1 MTSNKRQESS
11 IEKNLPEGMR
21 FYLPPQSEVMT
32 DLARRGSQA
41 LKEWG
46 YRPIYVPALIPYDT
60 IVGGLGGE
68 SVKDCYKLVDYRGE
82 ILVLRP
88 EMTAAI
94 AEKLACE
101 NDREDLYGRYQYFAP
116 VYRHESTQSGKKREI
131 YQLGAE
137 FLGESRY
144 ADIEIL
150 LLAQEILLSCGVSDF
165 KVEIGHVGYFDQ
177 LISEFGLSQQE
188 EAGLKS
194 SLASRNLVQY
204 RNLCQSLTDDI
215 GERLLRLLDL
225 RGDIEI
231 LQRAENLLSSSTS
244 RPLDQL
250 REIYS
255 GLKDIGYAE
264 RISFDL
270 GLTRDL
276 NYYSGLVFE
285 IMSPQLGYNICGGGR
300 YDRLLEKMGGKRVAA
315 RGFALGIERLRLIR
329 EKQNPDGSGDNKASI
344 YFASSELMQPAVQLA
359 RRLHEQNLTTRLKNE
374 AIIDD
379 IQIESSQEISIVVKD
394 GENDGENSIVYDLR
408 IKDRLETELKE
419 TEVIKIAAEYAESS
433 SAQGQII

>member
-32 DLARRGSQA
+32 DLARRGSQV
-41 LKEWG
+41 LEEWG
-46 YRPIYVPALIPYDT
+46 YRPVYVPALIPYDT

-68 SVKDCYKLVDYRGE
+68 SVKNCYKLVDYRGE

-88 EMTAAI
+88 ELTAAI
-94 AEKLACE
+94 AERLACE
-101 NDREDLYGRYQYFAP
+101 NDSEGLYGRYQYFAP

-137 FLGESRY
+137 FLGDSSY

-150 LLAQEILLSCGVSDF
+150 LLAQEILISCGVCDF

-177 LISEFGLSQQE
+177 LISEFDLSQQE

-204 RNLCQSLTDDI
+204 RNLCQSLTGDI

-225 RGDIEI
+225 RGDIEV
-231 LQRAENLLSSSTS
+231 LQRAESLLSSSTS
-244 RPLDQL
+244 RPLEQL

-255 GLKDIGYAE
+255 RLEDIGYAE

-285 IMSPQLGYNICGGGR
+285 IMSPGLGYNICGGGR
-300 YDRLLEKMGGKRVAA
+300 YDRLLEKLGCKKVAA

-329 EKQNPDGSGDNKASI
+329 EKQNSGGRTDNKVSI

-359 RRLHEQNLTTRLKNE
+359 RRLHQKNLPTRLKNE
-374 AIIDD
+374 AIVDD
-379 IQIESSQEISIVVKD
+379 IHSGFSDEISIVVK
-394 GENDGENSIVYDLR
+394 EENSIVYDLR
-408 IKDRLETELKE
+408 IKDRQKTELKE
-419 TEVIKIAAEYAESS
+419 TEVITIAAEYAESS